1 MKNVRLTINEVKML
15 RFLSASDLPDLVIAA
30 LVAVVVGGLL
40 SLWAYPAI
48 HPDAWGAAA
57 IAAGARPPETPVAGL
72 WTFIARGICHFLGQE
87 GGFAALGV
95 AGRVAGGVFA
105 GLVYLL
111 LRGILA
117 PRLALQP
124 QELVPVMFRLRLFAA
139 AGALVFAFSDS
150 VWRLT
155 QFFSND
161 LFHLLL
167 AALALC
173 CFGVFRRGGGLSW
186 YCLTYVFSGVL
197 AAETPVGTIF
207 ACGFFVINEV
217 MKYRARQAT
226 RAVRAYGFEDEEP
239 LDEEG
244 GEPAAEAMGVSTG
257 VDKGAKDDFDKVA
270 AVFDDEVEEEVD
282 RATTGLENWAF
293 GVFFFTGF
301 VTTLFV
307 DAWAFRALGGM
318 GVKSLGAW
326 DYPVALVS
334 AWTGQFRA
342 VITTDDFLAA
352 TALSLVPFVIAYV
365 LMPLATASKSRLAFP
380 LGWLM
385 LFLGLAAYTQLG
397 PVSKLWYWAWDYG
410 RASTPSGV
418 VQTVL
423 AFFGAGTVVIALQTA
438 CCGCRKRVKGVDT
451 LALEESR
458 AHVLMRVFGFGVLV
472 CCTLAVLG
480 ASTAGRRQALV
491 RTRLGLL
498 WDYVKLTANH
508 VKDTRWVFTDG
519 SFDDALG
526 LELCARGQR
535 QTGLVSVMSGHT
547 PYETFLRVRTAQ
559 DAEDKPILEAGGG
572 EALRF
577 WVNEKNEHLRASAVQ
592 VGFEALKRCRDVH
605 PRPAGLAMRVP
616 SSPDAARAF
625 DAADGE
631 AVAFSALALQVA
643 ARPGGA
649 LAGFDRSVAEKF
661 DFMLW
666 RLARMA
672 DQRALA
678 FARRDNVQSMA
689 EQRDLS
695 HALDQA
701 NLSARILDGKLER
714 LKPTEGVVLTPRE
727 GLWVSLKRADFDL
740 ARRYAVMVLRTQPQD
755 VDANFALGMWALET
769 REYMRAVRYLQA
781 VLRQKPNE
789 PTVLNNLALAYL
801 KLNFFTE
808 ALEHAERAVALFPSS
823 EELRRN
829 LDRIRKARDEGAA
842 EGCAEAASKKDEP
855 KNEDE
860 AKSVLHEVVKPVKI
874 KDAPPAPKKD
884 AKKDA
889 KKPVPA
895 KPVAAPERG

>member
-1 MKNVRLTINEVKML
+1 MPAEGMDYVKMEDAILRLMTDVMQALRAIKPDILIEFRQSYIGPAMRTFGNMFRVADCPYDPLTNRVGVVDLRLMSGDTAVHSDMLMWHADEPVEVAARQLLNVLFGVPQISVRLDKVSEEHRRML
-15 RFLSASDLPDLVIAA
+15 AF
-30 LVAVVVGGLL
+30 
-40 SLWAYPAI
+40 
-48 HPDAWGAAA
+48 
-57 IAAGARPPETPVAGL
+57 
-72 WTFIARGICHFLGQE
+72 WTAF
-87 GGFAALGV
+87 FAEHRA
-95 AGRVAGGVFA
+95 
-105 GLVYLL
+105 
-111 LRGILA
+111 
-117 PRLALQP
+117 
-124 QELVPVMFRLRLFAA
+124 
-139 AGALVFAFSDS
+139 
-150 VWRLT
+150 
-155 QFFSND
+155 
-161 LFHLLL
+161 LL
-167 AALALC
+167 AA
-173 CFGVFRRGGGLSW
+173 
-186 YCLTYVFSGVL
+186 
-197 AAETPVGTIF
+197 P
-207 ACGFFVINEV
+207 
-217 MKYRARQAT
+217 M
-226 RAVRAYGFEDEEP
+226 
-239 LDEEG
+239 
-244 GEPAAEAMGVSTG
+244 
-257 VDKGAKDDFDKVA
+257 
-270 AVFDDEVEEEVD
+270 EVESPE
-282 RATTGLENWAF
+282 L
-293 GVFFFTGF
+293 
-301 VTTLFV
+301 L
-307 DAWAFRALGGM
+307 
-318 GVKSLGAW
+318 
-326 DYPVALVS
+326 YP
-334 AWTGQFRA
+334 
-342 VITTDDFLAA
+342 
-352 TALSLVPFVIAYV
+352 
-365 LMPLATASKSRLAFP
+365 
-380 LGWLM
+380 
-385 LFLGLAAYTQLG
+385 
-397 PVSKLWYWAWDYG
+397 
-410 RASTPSGV
+410 
-418 VQTVL
+418 
-423 AFFGAGTVVIALQTA
+423 
-438 CCGCRKRVKGVDT
+438 
-451 LALEESR
+451 
-458 AHVLMRVFGFGVLV
+458 
-472 CCTLAVLG
+472 
-480 ASTAGRRQALV
+480 LV

-526 LELCARGQR
+526 LELRARGQR

-559 DAEDKPILEAGGG
+559 DAEDKPMLEAGGG

-616 SSPDAARAF
+616 SSPSAALAF

-631 AVAFSALALQVA
+631 TVAFSDLALQVA
-643 ARPGGA
+643 SRPGGA

-769 REYMRAVRYLQA
+769 HEYMRAVRYLQA

-808 ALEHAERAVALFPSS
+808 AFEHAERAVALFPSS

-860 AKSVLHEVVKPVKI
+860 AKSVLQEVVKPVKI